1 MDKSTRV
8 STRTSMLQHFW
19 EDLQPTPGRLS
30 RSLRAMLAA
39 ILLLILMLVLQMPF
53 LAYGLVGI
61 FLIGRE
67 NPLVSLR
74 SGIVTVLALT
84 LVIATEM
91 SVVILSD
98 NDPMARVLSIS
109 VVTFLAGMIVVGT
122 SLPPLGSSWGLFYCV
137 MIGFWER
144 HVPQDKTVK
153 NSLFLAAAFALAAAC
168 SIAVEYIFGSQSP
181 AELLEE
187 EIRVR
192 YAALDAMFRLY
203 AEDADA
209 DARDRAA
216 ALVAR
221 LAAAGQARMVA
232 LYNQIVDRNMDTG
245 LLAVGTRV
253 RLTMQ
258 AELMDD
264 AAAFG
269 LQGEVHDDAEFRQ
282 RCARIAEE
290 CRNLIPTATPQSRQ
304 YADAM
309 PAMPV
314 SLLDRVE
321 TDLHAILVMPTGLG
335 REKRKE
341 LAALPA
347 RKVPFFIPGAIR
359 DPENLIF
366 AIKLSFCATAC
377 YIAYNAIDWPGIS
390 TSVTTVM
397 VTGLSTT
404 AATKQ
409 RLTFRT
415 FGWLVGGL
423 ILGLGSIV
431 FLFPYMDSITSLIVL
446 VAPIAFASAWVGGS
460 PRFGYVGLQLMVSFS
475 LVAIVDAHA
484 STELAPARDRL
495 IGILVAIAIMWLV
508 FDQIRPV
515 RTVTAMRRVLASVLQ
530 GGANFFI
537 SIDSETAQDDLP
549 RITDSLRDRLGK
561 NIAALRSMND
571 TVEYEFG
578 VDREKFS
585 ETGAI
590 IIQIAVTAAALI
602 WNQVAHLHGEE
613 AQELRRQSP
622 LVEMRRTLA
631 EQLNAMAAG
640 IVRKSPV
647 SLIPLV
653 DQLRV
658 IPLVGEQHAEYVRNT
673 IARYED
679 LRTLASILD
688 TKL

>member
-1 MDKSTRV
+1 MDKSTRL
-8 STRTSMLQHFW
+8 SKRTSMLQHFW
-19 EDLQPTPGRLS
+19 EDLQPSPGRLS
-30 RSLRAMLAA
+30 RSLRVMLAA
-39 ILLLILMLVLQMPF
+39 ILLLILMLALQMPF
-53 LAYGLVGI
+53 LAYGLIGI
-61 FLIGRE
+61 FLVVRD
-67 NPLVSLR
+67 NPSVSLR
-74 SGIVTVLALT
+74 SGTVTVLALS

-109 VVTFLAGMIVVGT
+109 VVTFLAGMIVVST
-122 SLPPLGSSWGLFYCV
+122 SVPPLGSSWGLFFCV
-137 MIGFWER
+137 MMGFWER
-144 HVPQDKTVK
+144 HIPQDTTVK

-168 SIAVEYIFGSQSP
+168 SIAVEYIFGSRSP
-181 AELLEE
+181 TELLKE
-187 EIRVR
+187 EIRIR

-203 AEDADA
+203 AEGADTDALY
-209 DARDRAA
+209 RAA
-216 ALVAR
+216 SVVAR
-221 LAAAGQARMVA
+221 LAAAGQARMVD
-232 LYNQIVDRNMDTG
+232 LYNQIVDRNLDTG

-269 LQGEVHDDAEFRQ
+269 LQGEVRDDAEFRQ

-304 YADAM
+304 YTDAM
-309 PAMPV
+309 PAMPI

-321 TDLHAILVMPTGLG
+321 TDLHAILVMPSGLG
-335 REKRKE
+335 LEKRQE

-347 RKVPFFIPGAIR
+347 KKVPFLIPGAIT
-359 DPENLIF
+359 DLENLIF
-366 AIKLSFCATAC
+366 AVKLSFCATAC
-377 YIAYNAIDWPGIS
+377 YIAYNATDWPGIS

-415 FGWLVGGL
+415 FGWLIGGL

-431 FLFPYMDSITSLIVL
+431 FLLPYMDSIT
-446 VAPIAFASAWVGGS
+446 FASAWVVGS
-460 PRFGYVGLQLMVSFS
+460 PRFGYVGLQLMVSFA
-475 LVAIVDAHA
+475 LVALVDAHA
-484 STELAPARDRL
+484 PTELAPARDRL

-530 GGANFFI
+530 GGANFFV
-537 SIDSETAQDDLP
+537 SIDSETAKDDLP

-561 NIAALRSMND
+561 NIAALRTMND

-578 VDREKFS
+578 ADREKSS
-585 ETGAI
+585 ETGAV
-590 IIQIAVTAAALI
+590 IIQIAVTAAALL
-602 WNQVAHLHGEE
+602 WNQLAHLHGEE
-613 AQELRRQSP
+613 AEELLHQAP
-622 LVEMRRTLA
+622 LVQMRRALA

-647 SLIPLV
+647 SLLPLADELKVTPLV
-653 DQLRV
+653 DGQY
-658 IPLVGEQHAEYVRNT
+658 AEYVRNT

-679 LRTLASILD
+679 LRTLASVLD
-688 TKL
+688 TEL